1 MRWTLSELGSGL
13 RSAHEAP
20 NVGDAALVSQ
30 AYNRHMTTTRRLAR
44 SLRLSLAWARLCAAL
59 CAALCAGVALSACTT
74 FTHTNEPLPAT
85 PPASTPK
92 ALRASFAIDGER
104 GNPKVLMFLALSGG
118 GSRAAYLSAATMLK
132 LQTLYPEVD
141 LLNEVDVLSSVSGG
155 SITAAL
161 YAASRDVSLVS
172 PALAVA
178 LPPLIAGTP
187 LEQQIKLD
195 ATRHTLRCSAPLSAR
210 DLLALRGQLPSLG
223 GEVHRLDTLCRQA
236 PMTHLRDWERSSVLG
251 LTSRNYLL
259 RWFGNW
265 LWPQNILRYWFTAYD
280 RGDIMAQ
287 TLGDNLYGTRLIG
300 GDLRFDELN
309 PTRPFLLVNATT
321 ATDQSGPG
329 LATDEYAFGSVFT
342 FTEQDFRARLNA
354 DLGRYSLARAVMAS
368 SSFPLVFPSHTLQDH
383 RPGALDKHC
392 EKNRDGEIKCT
403 DKQYLHVFD
412 GGNSDNLGLK
422 SVKRALFQME
432 AEGRLTHDRIIVVLV
447 DAFTRPRGASRLD
460 PDPRGTLG
468 LLLDANV
475 GDAVDV
481 LLQNNRGRLLG
492 EFDLARL
499 GWNDGSCEPE
509 TRELPSALCQAL
521 RDRGLSSLDLSQRLV
536 FYHFGFDDV
545 TAVDPQ
551 HAGLKR
557 QLDTIPTSFKL
568 ADGDAR
574 LLDEA
579 VDVVISPG
587 NPCLQRIRQLVLA
600 QEVQPD
606 AVADARTVC
615 RRTEGERSTG
625 RPSS

>member
-1 MRWTLSELGSGL
+1 MTPSLAHGL
-13 RSAHEAP
+13 R
-20 NVGDAALVSQ
+20 
-30 AYNRHMTTTRRLAR
+30 LAGW
-44 SLRLSLAWARLCAAL
+44 LMCA
-59 CAALCAGVALSACTT
+59 ALSACTT
-74 FTHTNEPLPAT
+74 FTHTNKALPAT
-85 PPASTPK
+85 PPASAPTP
-92 ALRASFAIDGER
+92 LRASFEVDGER

-118 GSRAAYLSAATMLK
+118 GSRAAYLSAATMFK
-132 LQTLYPEVD
+132 LQTLYPEID

-172 PALAVA
+172 PALASA

-187 LEQQIKLD
+187 LGKQIKLD
-195 ATRHTLRCSAPLSAR
+195 ATGRTLHCSAPLSTQ
-210 DLLALRGQLPSLG
+210 DLLALRRQLPTLG
-223 GEVHRLDTLCRQA
+223 PELRRLDTLCRQA
-236 PMTHLRDWERSSVLG
+236 PLTQLRDWERGAVLG

-287 TLGDNLYGTRLIG
+287 TLGDNLYGTRLVG

-342 FTEQDFRARLNA
+342 FTEQDFRARLNS
-354 DLGRYSLARAVMAS
+354 DLAGYSLSRAVMAS

-383 RPGALDKHC
+383 RPGALEKHC
-392 EKNRDGEIKCT
+392 EKNRNGALTCT
-403 DKQYLHVFD
+403 DRQYLHVFD

-432 AEGRLTHDRIIVVLV
+432 AEGRLTHDRIIVVLI

-475 GDAVDV
+475 SDAVDA

-492 EFDLARL
+492 EFDHALL

-521 RDRGLSSLDLSQRLV
+521 HARGLTALDLRKRLV

-545 TAVDPQ
+545 KAVDPK

-557 QLDTIPTSFKL
+557 ELDTIPTSFKL
-568 ADGDAR
+568 ADRDAR

-579 VDVVISPG
+579 VDTVISPS

-600 QEVQPD
+600 QEVLPG
-606 AVADARTVC
+606 AVVDARTVC
-615 RRTEGERSTG
+615 RRTEGERSTPSTVPLT
-625 RPSS
+625 RP